1 MYFWIY
7 HGIFVII
14 LCCCMQN
21 YLPSKPNE
29 DLSIACHVQFME
41 FGLALAD
48 KLHFSGRH
56 AFQHCSN
63 MFKLNKRA
71 NCLSLSINS

>member
-21 YLPSKPNE
+21 YLSSKSNG
-29 DLSIACHVQFME
+29 DLLIVCHVE

-48 KLHFSGRH
+48 KLYFGGCQT
-56 AFQHCSN
+56 FQHCLN
-63 MFKLNKRA
+63 TFKLNKRA
-71 NCLSLSINS
+71 KCKPQYIKTAS